1 MQENLTVNCEIC
13 DTRKIREENYGHYN
27 QIILNAY
34 ILLVSESSKRI
45 LSGLP
50 ITINVERTL
59 EIPDDVSFHF
69 VNGDFELNENTFSE
83 TNTFLFV
90 DGTLS
95 LQSGSEGLLSSFGEV
110 YVTGDVRIPESME
123 AFPGKLHA
131 DGSLIQIPDH
141 CRELEDVFVM
151 DKYFPIRA
159 ARNGKYYAKDQI
171 KITDP
176 DIDLDSLAD
185 KGVSFV
191 TRSVLAREDMLPSL
205 FGMFDETV
213 KFQVIPSDYACL
225 DGDIRLN
232 EALLAQYGSRLYID
246 GNLFL
251 NEAEAALL
259 SRLEAVKVSGDIF
272 LTSQQKELLK
282 DLVLSCR
289 SLILTKEKILENLP
303 HVTVD
308 SEMLSLPSGGVE
320 IKNSA
325 YIELQ
330 ESVSPE
336 LILEKLSIRNCAC
349 VICSP
354 LQASAVRMVGKNIAA
369 VRDGDEANRGADHP
383 ILEMLRKM
391 ESSKMVNAERYEM

>member
-131 DGSLIQIPDH
+131 NGSLIQIPDH

-185 KGVSFV
+185 KEVSFV

-282 DLVLSCR
+282 DLDLSCR

-336 LILEKLSIRNCAC
+336 
-349 VICSP
+349 
-354 LQASAVRMVGKNIAA
+354 
-369 VRDGDEANRGADHP
+369 
-383 ILEMLRKM
+383 
-391 ESSKMVNAERYEM
+391 